1 MANVEARIKVKGK
14 SYEISVDLDEAL
26 KVKNGQGNISSAL
39 QTQEIYHD
47 IKKGT
52 RVPKD
57 ELITAFGTTDV
68 YQIATQIIQK
78 GEVQKTQEFRDEEK
92 EKKIKQVVQL
102 IIKNATDQHG
112 RPYTEERIKTA
123 IHEIHF
129 NFDNRPAERQMP
141 DVVSKLKEILPI
153 KIETKRIKLTIPA
166 QYTGHTYGL
175 LQEYKESEDWLSNGK
190 LEVILNIPAGLLID
204 FYDKLN
210 SITHGSV
217 QSQELAKEE

>member
-47 IKKGT
+47 VKKGT
-52 RVPKD
+52 RVAKED
-57 ELITAFGTTDV
+57 LQAAFGTTDV
-68 YQIATQIIQK
+68 YEIAKQIMQK
-78 GEVQKTQEFRDEEK
+78 GEIQKTQEFRDEER

-123 IHEIHF
+123 ILESHY
-129 NFDNRPAERQMP
+129 NFDNRPAEKQMS
-141 DVVSKLKEILPI
+141 DVISKLKEILPI
-153 KIETKRIKLTIPA
+153 RIETKRIQLTIPA

-175 LQEYKESEDWLSNGK
+175 VQEYKESEEWLSNGN
-190 LEVILNIPAGLLID
+190 LQVVLDIPAGLLMD

-217 QSQELAKEE
+217 QSKELSKIE